1 MDTDQVTVVVNA
13 LPTVTIA
20 PQGPFCIDDAGVTLT
35 GSPVGGTFSGTGVSG
50 TTFTPSTAG
59 AGTHTVTYEFTDGN
73 GCTNSATT
81 DIVVNPLPVV
91 TIAPQ
96 GPFCIDESGVT
107 LTGSP
112 VGGTFSGAGV
122 SGTTFT
128 PSTAGAGTHTVTYE
142 FSDGNGC
149 CLLYTSPSPRDRT
162 RSRMPSSA

>member
-1 MDTDQVTVVVNA
+1 M
-13 LPTVTIA
+13 
-20 PQGPFCIDDAGVTLT
+20 TLT

-149 CLLYTSPSPRDRT
+149 TNSATTDIVAVSYTHLTLPTILLV
-162 RSRMPSSA
+162 